1 MSTEAPAKLNR
12 LNDAFWFRLPVAMR
26 RVFPGLSM
34 ILTDGVYISAW
45 PQAGGAVPLLAW
57 FIGFFAGS
65 LFLVPNANPLPIYSS
80 SWLVMGVL
88 IAVSSMGAA
97 LGAWLLVGY
106 VTGDLIVFRLLRVFG
121 ADTQIGKH
129 SWADV
134 GYLAV
139 VYGLLAVLLTSVPFV
154 SHRLRQLAVLLPGEL
169 WKLMLASYR
178 KRGVKIP
185 GFLFAIEKSG
195 ANIKA
200 VHKKWLRFPFDV
212 ALHATL
218 TGLLIYFWTQ
228 TTPILLRSAYIWYA
242 YPSLTFNIDTSQISL
257 LQNGFLPEKGG
268 GYNTLMAVGIVCGV
282 VRITLEYIASG
293 RSDFLVQVKALREG
307 MRGVEVKQNGVLAWI
322 GELAR
327 IIMAML
333 LLYGIVE
340 QPSNVVITAVVL
352 FVSTL
357 TRKVIL
363 PLVAVAWRDFVTAI
377 PLIIRIVVIVGGSY
391 LISTALMQNRLN
403 SDTFYPVLLP
413 LWFCLVVGMFFF
425 PDPDDPATANAP
437 PKPTAGVNTA

>member
-1 MSTEAPAKLNR
+1 MNAEAPAKLNR
-12 LNDAFWFRLPVAMR
+12 LNDAFWLRLPVAVR

-34 ILTDGVYISAW
+34 ILTDGVYVSAW

-65 LFLVPNANPLPIYSS
+65 LFLIPNANPLPIYSS

-88 IAVSSMGAA
+88 IAVSSLGAA
-97 LGAWLLVGY
+97 LGMWLLLGY

-129 SWADV
+129 GWADV
-134 GYLAV
+134 GYLLV
-139 VYGLLAVLLTSVPFV
+139 LYTLLAVLLISVPFV
-154 SHRLRQLAVLLPGEL
+154 SHRLRQLAVLLPGDL
-169 WKLMLASYR
+169 WNLTLAAYR
-178 KRGVKIP
+178 KRGRKIP
-185 GFLFAIEKSG
+185 HAVPSLENGVR
-195 ANIKA
+195 NIKA
-200 VHKKWLRFPFDV
+200 SHKRWLRFPFDV
-212 ALHATL
+212 ALHAAL

-257 LQNGFLPEKGG
+257 LQNGYLPEKGG
-268 GYNTLMAVGIVCGV
+268 GYNTFIAVGIVGGV
-282 VRITLEYIASG
+282 IRITLEYIASG
-293 RSDFLVQVKALREG
+293 RSDFLVQVKALRER
-307 MRGVEVKQNGVLAWI
+307 MRSVKVKQNGALAWI

-340 QPSNVVITAVVL
+340 QPSNVIITAVVL

-357 TRKVIL
+357 IRKVIL
-363 PLVAVAWRDFVTAI
+363 PRVATAWRDFVTAV
-377 PLIIRIVVIVGGSY
+377 PLILRIVVIVGGSY
-391 LISTALMQNRLN
+391 LISAALMQNRLN

-413 LWFCLVVGMFFF
+413 LWVCLVVGMFFF
-425 PDPDDPATANAP
+425 PDPDDPATAHAP
-437 PKPTAGVNTA
+437 QKPTAGANTA